1 MRQYRK
7 TIAALAGAIL
17 VAGLAGYA
25 SARTIDGV
33 VATVDE
39 EPITLSEV
47 REAVAEGMNV
57 PQGDADAWLREE
69 RDSARIVKWIA
80 PLVDSLVV
88 RKALAGAGA
97 AVDNAAV
104 DGAVASVRK
113 SNNMTED
120 EFSQAL
126 VREGI
131 TMAAYRR
138 RIRWQMERG
147 NIVRVRKMKEVT
159 VADDEVKAYFSEQ
172 SERFREG
179 AEVRFETLLIPMP
192 TEGAD
197 TGEKTI
203 RLRLAAQQAIES
215 LRGGRSMTETA
226 ALVGTATPGVRL
238 IASDLM
244 KTDDLAADLARELH
258 KLRTGETSAPFFN
271 EEGARIVRL
280 LERKGGKLP
289 EFSTLKEALTEE
301 LTDRRS
307 EKAFTE
313 LMDELRKAAS
323 IEIRL

>member
-1 MRQYRK
+1 MKPFRK

-17 VAGLAGYA
+17 VAGLAGLA

-39 EPITLSEV
+39 DPITLSEV

-57 PQGDADAWLREE
+57 PQGDADAWLRDE

-88 RKALAGAGA
+88 RKALAGA

-159 VADDEVKAYFSEQ
+159 VTDDEVKAYFSEQ

-179 AEVRFETLLIPMP
+179 AEVRFETLLVPMP

-197 TGEKTI
+197 PGEKTI
-203 RLRLAAQQAIES
+203 RLRLAAQQASES

-226 ALVGTATPGVRL
+226 ALVGTANPGVRL